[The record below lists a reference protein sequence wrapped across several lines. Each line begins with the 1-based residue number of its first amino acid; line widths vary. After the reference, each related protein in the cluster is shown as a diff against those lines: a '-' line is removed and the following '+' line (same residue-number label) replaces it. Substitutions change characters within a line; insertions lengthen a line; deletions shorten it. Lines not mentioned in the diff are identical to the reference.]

1 MTPSTEEV
9 LVARQETAERWS
21 SVTPSTADTPR
32 STRLDDEDEG
42 GRPRSLIMDVCGA
55 YMRPVQGWMPVS
67 ALVTLMDELGV
78 GEQAVR
84 SALSRLVRR
93 ELLVPERRERV
104 RGYRLS
110 DVALP
115 RLDDADRRIFSHDE
129 PARLEDGWVL
139 VSFSL
144 PEYERDKRHA
154 LRSRLAWLGFGNITG
169 GLWMAPARVEQHL
182 HDDVER
188 MGLQKYVTVFR
199 AEHRG
204 FADLAELV
212 RGCWDLEELR
222 LMYDDFLERTEP
234 VLADW
239 RQIGRAAGVDA
250 FVDYTVALYRWR
262 KFPYQDP
269 GLPAEVLPDG
279 WAGARAREVFF
290 ELHEL
295 LAVPALTHV
304 RAVVGR
310 S

>member
-1 MTPSTEEV
+1 MGG
-9 LVARQETAERWS
+9 VARTETAETWS
-21 SVTPSTADTPR
+21 SATPSTAATPR
-32 STRLDDEDEG
+32 STRLSGEEDEG

-55 YMRPVQGWMPVS
+55 YLRPLDGWMPVS

-93 ELLVPERRERV
+93 QLLEPERRHRV

-115 RLDDADRRIFSHDE
+115 RLADADRRIFSHDE
-129 PARLEDGWVL
+129 PAVLAQGWVL

-144 PEYERDKRHA
+144 PEFERDKRHA
-154 LRSRLAWLGFGNITG
+154 LRSRLAWLGFGNLSG
-169 GLWMAPARVEQHL
+169 GLWMAPARVEAHL
-182 HDDVER
+182 LDDVER

-204 FADLAELV
+204 FEDIGAVVAS
-212 RGCWDLEELR
+212 CWDLEELR
-222 LMYDDFLERTEP
+222 LMYDDFLTRTAP
-234 VLADW
+234 VLAEWQD
-239 RQIGRAAGVDA
+239 RPEPRGVEA
-250 FVDYTVALYRWR
+250 FVDCTVALYRWR

-269 GLPAEVLPDG
+269 GLPAEVLPHD

-290 ELHEL
+290 ALHEI
-295 LAVPALTHV
+295 LAGPALDHV
-304 RAVVGR
+304 RAVVAR